1 MIRPSA
7 PAQGTVERETPPAAE
22 PRTPRALA
30 AVLALLLLAQF
41 LSGMVVNLYVQIP
54 QGHPGATGS
63 DYFQRLLH
71 GVPWAVLHGG
81 VPLQVHAALGLL
93 LIVGALLLVVLAIG
107 RRQRV
112 WLVTALVGAGGLVG
126 AGFNG
131 GSFLNYGH
139 AVSSL
144 LMSLGFAVALA
155 AYGVGLSVTRAA
167 RAR

>member
-7 PAQGTVERETPPAAE
+7 PAPARGTTVERETPPAAE
-22 PRTPRALA
+22 PRAPRVLA

-54 QGHPGATGS
+54 RGHPGATGS
-63 DYFQRLLH
+63 DYFQGLLH

-107 RRQRV
+107 RRRRV
-112 WLVTALVGAGGLVG
+112 WLGASLVGTGGLVG

-131 GSFLNYGH
+131 GSFLNDGH

-155 AYGVGLSVTRAA
+155 A
-167 RAR
+167 